1 MQRQTTKELLAKSF
15 MELARTKPV
24 NKVTVANI
32 TENCGMTPPT
42 FYRHFRDK
50 YDLTAWIYAAN
61 AQKCVDKIGRGGYA
75 WRDTILD
82 GVKYFAENA
91 QFALNA
97 FTHTSGRNAFL
108 NQVVEAND
116 GFIAGEIR
124 KALMSERIPEEL
136 TAMVHIYC
144 YGTGRYL
151 MKWLTDGM
159 PTPPEKV
166 AEIMEA
172 CLPEPL
178 KLYL

>member
-1 MQRQTTKELLAKSF
+1 

-75 WRDTILD
+75 WRLD
-82 GVKYFAENA
+82 GVKYFAENC

-97 FTHTSGRNAFL
+97 FTHTSGQNAFL
-108 NQVVEAND
+108 NQIATVNA
-116 GFIAGEIR
+116 GFIVAEIR

-136 TAMVHIYC
+136 AAMVHIYC

-159 PTPPEKV
+159 PIPPEKL

-172 CLPEPL
+172 CLPEAL